1 MAGTSMNAVAGDKS
15 GFEELF
21 EETIM
26 GSIRDLLGESSMR
39 AILYHL
45 SLERLAKDPKMFDQ
59 KLRELLKVPAL
70 MIEEVIIKDLFKRL
84 DLMYA
89 PMGTFDFQKY
99 ANAAKEVYAI
109 QEKRRH
115 G

>member
-1 MAGTSMNAVAGDKS
+1 MDAVTTADT
-15 GFEELF
+15 GFEQMF

-26 GSIRDLLGESSMR
+26 NSIRDLLGESSMR

-45 SLERLAKDPKMFDQ
+45 SLDKMARDPLVFDQ
-59 KLRELLKVPAL
+59 KLRELLKAPATI
-70 MIEEVIIKDLFKRL
+70 IEEVIIKDLFKRL
-84 DLMYA
+84 DILYA

-99 ANAAKEVYAI
+99 AKAAKEVYVM
-109 QEKRRH
+109 QEKRRL